1 MIKGRTYIER
11 IIINLK
17 VYEVYFCKSTGNN
30 IKIYY
35 FQIRMEEA
43 RGTDDEG
50 DFVSAFL
57 GISERNSKTGADL
70 IKGTTEEILKQERV

>member
-1 MIKGRTYIER
+1 
-11 IIINLK
+11 
-17 VYEVYFCKSTGNN
+17 
-30 IKIYY
+30 
-35 FQIRMEEA
+35 MEEA

-70 IKGTTEEILKQERV
+70 IKGKTEEILKQERV